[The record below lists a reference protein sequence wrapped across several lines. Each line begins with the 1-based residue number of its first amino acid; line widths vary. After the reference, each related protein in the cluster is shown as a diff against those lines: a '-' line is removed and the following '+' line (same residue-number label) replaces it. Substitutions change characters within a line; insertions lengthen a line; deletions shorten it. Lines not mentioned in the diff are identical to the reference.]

1 MEIRDEFVF
10 LMRFTSRVAAKPVTS
25 IIFELHFHAGVP
37 AFFRFSAKR
46 PFPWLYYEEV
56 MPGGMA
62 YVDAVGRYDSV
73 VAPDKVTDIGGNQ
86 CVRSPCDRSIDNAT
100 VLQIKAWGKS
110 RQIVR
115 IVDRHFGVSKFGIA
129 PPPSTTCGKSPDG
142 PRREIASMRDM
153 NRVAESRLAPF
164 LVRTSNNLDSMA
176 WETTN

>member
-1 MEIRDEFVF
+1 MRVGADAEVEISVPGGEKIAGRTLASFSCAGD
-10 LMRFTSRVAAKPVTS
+10 SRHLSGSQPS
-25 IIFELHFHAGVP
+25 GHFPG
-37 AFFRFSAKR
+37 
-46 PFPWLYYEEV
+46 LYYEEV

-73 VAPDKVTDIGGNQ
+73 VALDKVTDIGGNQ
-86 CVRSPCDRSIDNAT
+86 RIRSPGDRSVDNAT
-100 VLQIKAWGKS
+100 VLQIEAWGKS

-115 IVDRHFGVSKFGIA
+115 IVDRHSGVSKFGIA

-142 PRREIASMRDM
+142 PRREMASMRDM
-153 NRVAESRLAPF
+153 NQLAESRLAPF